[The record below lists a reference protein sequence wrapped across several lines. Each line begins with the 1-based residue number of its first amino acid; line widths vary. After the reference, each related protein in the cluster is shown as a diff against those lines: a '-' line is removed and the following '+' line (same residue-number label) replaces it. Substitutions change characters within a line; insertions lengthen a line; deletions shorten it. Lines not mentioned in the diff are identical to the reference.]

1 MTAEAWSTDRSCQSD
16 NQVVTISKAKGSRR
30 WSRIMMMMI
39 ILGDAVMILMPCVI
53 ITEIEASTNYYY

>member
-1 MTAEAWSTDRSCQSD
+1 
-16 NQVVTISKAKGSRR
+16 
-30 WSRIMMMMI
+30 MMMMI